1 MTEDV
6 VTAKRLEL
14 EGITFAEREEYA
26 RAIELFSASIKIS
39 PHRASGYN
47 NRAQTLRLMGRIEGE
62 LINCNYRQKEH
73 SCRIFLLI
81 TKLVTE
87 AREDLNNAINL
98 SQGRGR
104 AACQAYCQRG
114 LINLKENRTE
124 DAKRDFEFAV
134 KLGSQ
139 FAKAQLVQLNPY
151 AALCNKMLRGVF
163 DKLQKGLPTTDSGE
177 DVIAMKQ

>member
-1 MTEDV
+1 M
-6 VTAKRLEL
+6 
-14 EGITFAEREEYA
+14 
-26 RAIELFSASIKIS
+26 
-39 PHRASGYN
+39 
-47 NRAQTLRLMGRIEGE
+47 
-62 LINCNYRQKEH
+62 
-73 SCRIFLLI
+73 
-81 TKLVTE
+81 VTE